1 LSSAV
6 RPRMTGLIVFGS
18 RIVSAATGFVF
29 LVMVARWLAP
39 AQLGLWE
46 FIVDLIVFASYPA
59 GFLTYWAAR
68 DVARGKVVGKTT
80 LVLNLLASMLGVA
93 IFLAFALA
101 SYSEVGSSI
110 GPFILAIILVP
121 LSYWNQA
128 TSALVGGYNP
138 AIGAYSLLVSEPAKL
153 IAAYPLLFVFKL
165 RIEGVIIAIAV
176 SYFVQAAF
184 STFQLRIVSS
194 ERVDFALG
202 RKWLRDPYVPGLMT
216 LTYVLGVADTFAASV
231 GQGGTSLAGY
241 YQAAFQVAAIVS
253 YSTFLSVALYPLL
266 LRERSDK
273 LMGEVLEF
281 SLLFAIPMA
290 AGAIALA
297 PQILYLLSPAY
308 VVSST
313 ALEFLSLSAIVTL
326 VSTVFDQ
333 TLTGRERADLD
344 EERGRTRS
352 ILRSDLMFVPVAN
365 LTYSAVYI
373 GIVFLLGS
381 YVAAG
386 DAPAYQ
392 FAAYWAVA
400 QLALSCVLV
409 AVKARRLSGKA
420 RLYLSPSLPLY
431 VVSGIVMAIAVRY
444 FGVAILPA
452 GLETVSYGLRLALTV
467 VVGAVLY
474 FGVLFVVDHK
484 FRRYARTLF
493 NIVSSLAAGG

>member
-1 LSSAV
+1 MKRTPLISDFIEVAGAHELSSAV

-29 LVMVARWLAP
+29 LVMVARWLPP

-101 SYSEVGSSI
+101 SYSEVGSSV
-110 GPFILAIILVP
+110 GPFILAVVLVP

-138 AIGAYSLLVSEPAKL
+138 AIGAYSLLASEPAKL

-176 SYFVQAAF
+176 SYFVEAAV
-184 STFQLRIVSS
+184 STYQLRVVSS

-216 LTYVLGVADTFAASV
+216 LTYVLGIADTFAASV
-231 GQGGTSLAGY
+231 GQRGTSLAGY

-266 LRERSDK
+266 LRERSEK

-313 ALEFLSLSAIVTL
+313 ALEFLSLS
-326 VSTVFDQ
+326 S
-333 TLTGRERADLD
+333 
-344 EERGRTRS
+344 
-352 ILRSDLMFVPVAN
+352 
-365 LTYSAVYI
+365 
-373 GIVFLLGS
+373 
-381 YVAAG
+381 
-386 DAPAYQ
+386 
-392 FAAYWAVA
+392 
-400 QLALSCVLV
+400 VLV
-409 AVKARRLSGKA
+409 AVKARRLTGKA
-420 RLYLSPSLPLY
+420 RLYLSRSLPLY
-431 VVSGIVMAIAVRY
+431 IVSGIVMAIAVHY

-467 VVGAVLY
+467 VLGAVLY
-474 FGVLFVVDHK
+474 FGVLLAVDH
-484 FRRYARTLF
+484 RVRSYARTLF
-493 NIVSSLAAGG
+493 QLVSSLTAGG

>member
-1 LSSAV
+1 
-6 RPRMTGLIVFGS
+6 MTGLIVFGS

-101 SYSEVGSSI
+101 SYSEVGSSV
-110 GPFILAIILVP
+110 GPFILAVVLVP

-138 AIGAYSLLVSEPAKL
+138 AIGAYSLLASEPAKL

-176 SYFVQAAF
+176 SYFVQAAV
-184 STFQLRIVSS
+184 STYQLRVVSS

-216 LTYVLGVADTFAASV
+216 LTYVLGIADTFAASV
-231 GQGGTSLAGY
+231 GQRGTSLAGY

-266 LRERSDK
+266 LRERSEK

-313 ALEFLSLSAIVTL
+313 ALEFLSLSAIVCSCPQS
-326 VSTVFDQ
+326 ST
-333 TLTGRERADLD
+333 
-344 EERGRTRS
+344 
-352 ILRSDLMFVPVAN
+352 
-365 LTYSAVYI
+365 
-373 GIVFLLGS
+373 
-381 YVAAG
+381 
-386 DAPAYQ
+386 
-392 FAAYWAVA
+392 
-400 QLALSCVLV
+400 
-409 AVKARRLSGKA
+409 RR
-420 RLYLSPSLPLY
+420 
-431 VVSGIVMAIAVRY
+431 
-444 FGVAILPA
+444 
-452 GLETVSYGLRLALTV
+452 
-467 VVGAVLY
+467 
-474 FGVLFVVDHK
+474 
-484 FRRYARTLF
+484 
-493 NIVSSLAAGG
+493 

>member
-1 LSSAV
+1 LSSTV

-101 SYSEVGSSI
+101 SYSEVGSSV
-110 GPFILAIILVP
+110 GPFILAVVLVP

-138 AIGAYSLLVSEPAKL
+138 AIGAYSLLASEPAKL

-176 SYFVQAAF
+176 SYFVQAAV
-184 STFQLRIVSS
+184 STYQLRVVSS

-216 LTYVLGVADTFAASV
+216 LTYVLGIADTFAASV
-231 GQGGTSLAGY
+231 GQRGTSLAGY

-266 LRERSDK
+266 LRERSEK

-313 ALEFLSLSAIVTL
+313 ALEFLSLSSIVLL

-344 EERGRTRS
+344 EREKTRS
-352 ILRSDLMFVPVAN
+352 ILRSDLMFVPLAN
-365 LTYSAVYI
+365 LTYSVVYI
-373 GIVFLLGS
+373 GVVFLLGS
-381 YVAAG
+381 YVAG
-386 DAPAYQ
+386 GAPAYQ
-392 FAAYWAVA
+392 FATYWAVT
-400 QLALSCVLV
+400 QLTLSCVLV
-409 AVKARRLSGKA
+409 AVKARRLTGKV
-420 RLYLSPSLPLY
+420 RLYLSRSLPLY
-431 VVSGIVMAIAVRY
+431 VVSGIVMAIAVHY
-444 FGVAILPA
+444 FGAAILPA
-452 GLETVSYGLRLALTV
+452 GLETVTYGLRLALTV
-467 VVGAVLY
+467 VLGAVLY
-474 FGVLFVVDHK
+474 FGVLVAVDH
-484 FRRYARTLF
+484 RVRSYARTFFKL
-493 NIVSSLAAGG
+493 VSSLTAGG